1 MGNVSVSRAYKR
13 NLPLGSACFTGI
25 WLLLFTGNIWF
36 DSDAGSE
43 KFISTLKNVIYK
55 SGIYSY
61 KKVNVNFLL
70 SQSGIK
76 CSVSYFL

>member
-36 DSDAGSE
+36 DLDAE
-43 KFISTLKNVIYK
+43 VK
-55 SGIYSY
+55 SLFS
-61 KKVNVNFLL
+61 L
-70 SQSGIK
+70 
-76 CSVSYFL
+76 